1 MNKLMKILLPI
12 TMIIFYLILFSI
24 STFAITNPNV
34 SLNGNSDTG
43 SGQLTVDGNDK
54 YDIETGKAND
64 LEQVDDKLSTYATS
78 ITFVGG
84 IATITMV
91 IIFMKHCIRLGVLGT
106 EHWALKRNSI
116 MALLWTGLAAALL
129 GSATLW
135 FAIAY
140 NIFN

>member
-1 MNKLMKILLPI
+1 MNKLMKTLLPI

-24 STFAITNPNV
+24 STFAITNPKI
-34 SLNGNSDTG
+34 STDGNGAG
-43 SGQLTVDGNDK
+43 SQLRVEGNDK
-54 YDIETGKAND
+54 YDIDTGKSND
-64 LEQVDDKLSTYATS
+64 LKQVDDKLSTYATS